1 MLTLLTNRENE
12 ILEQIAYGF
21 TNKEISYNLSISES
35 TVENHIHNIYTKLR
49 ISNRVQAVTHAY
61 QSGIVELEEY
71 EK

>member
-35 TVENHIHNIYTKLR
+35 TVENHIHNVYKKLG
-49 ISNRVQAVTHAY
+49 ITNRVQAVARAY